1 MSWAGIVGIIIFFVI
16 IFSVEPLMKKVD
28 FYKKSFSKTKSTNQ
42 LIKQYCF
49 GTLLFVCVVTF
60 LFIIADTLGLVSL
73 ILSFFR

>member
-1 MSWAGIVGIIIFFVI
+1 MSWAGIVGAIIFFVI

-28 FYKKSFSKTKSTNQ
+28 LYKKSFSKTKSINQ
-42 LIKQYCF
+42 LIKQYFF

-60 LFIIADTLGLVSL
+60 LFIIADMLGLVSL